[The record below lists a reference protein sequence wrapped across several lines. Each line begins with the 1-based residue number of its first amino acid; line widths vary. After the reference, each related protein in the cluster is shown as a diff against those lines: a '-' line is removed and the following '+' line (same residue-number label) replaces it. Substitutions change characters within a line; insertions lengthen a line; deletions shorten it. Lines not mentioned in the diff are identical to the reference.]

1 MANQK
6 RDAYE
11 MACKIFVQGLSTNT
25 DERELQANFMM
36 FGDIKDLVRKA
47 NWALILYDKPNSA

>member
-1 MANQK
+1 VANQK

-11 MACKIFVQGLSTNT
+11 MACKIFVQGLSNNT